1 MSLLG
6 LLALVLV
13 GCAGITP
20 ETPREQLVAAEV
32 TYSLFLDDVR
42 SLATSGII
50 EPGSSTADTV
60 ALFLV
65 EARAALDAWQV
76 NPDDPNMAVFAQ
88 KSLER
93 LKLLLLRMSQQ
104 STGPPGGGGLTLE
117 DKSMVYPEGYGG
129 LSWA

>member
-6 LLALVLV
+6 FLALVLV
-13 GCAGITP
+13 GCAGVPAP

-32 TYSLFLDDVR
+32 SYGSILDDVR

-50 EPGSSTADTV
+50 EPGSQTADTV
-60 ALFLV
+60 ALFLI

-76 NPDDPNMAVFAQ
+76 NPDDPNMAVVAQ

-104 STGPPGGGGLTLE
+104 STGPPVMTLAMWTTL
-117 DKSMVYPEGYGG
+117 KGWGG